1 MFAPIVP
8 YSSEIQQ
15 PMRATSAL
23 GKHPHTHW
31 TAPSNSNQGRAGS
44 LHPEGQ
50 CSVDQ
55 TWTEREVYSGSSQL
69 STPPT
74 YELRSR
80 EFIRK
85 SRPSGMTRRWD
96 AANCTKFRS

>member
-1 MFAPIVP
+1 
-8 YSSEIQQ
+8 
-15 PMRATSAL
+15 
-23 GKHPHTHW
+23 
-31 TAPSNSNQGRAGS
+31 
-44 LHPEGQ
+44 
-50 CSVDQ
+50 VDQ